1 MFLALDGEGLRFVNS
16 GTGSASALSY
26 GVPTTRAIEAVS
38 TVLGPVTERDR
49 NLERSA
55 LGIEFMAGG
64 LQGILESEA
73 PTARISDLW
82 SGVNGVAR

>member
-1 MFLALDGEGLRFVNS
+1 MTDDVHTRATGRARLPRSLRCV
-16 GTGSASALSY
+16 L
-26 GVPTTRAIEAVS
+26 AIEAVS